1 MDADLKLKVTIRKMG
16 AEVKRT
22 ERRLELMESRLDI
35 AMRCV
40 TEAARM
46 VNGVKEELRCLEKT
60 RMVIEQELV
69 EREEEAVLYNSISEE
84 MTGEEE
90 VEADRGESKDV
101 ANEGKVVG
109 DEAQKTE
116 EVEMN
121 DDNV

>member
-1 MDADLKLKVTIRKMG
+1 MDVDLKLKVTIRKMG
-16 AEVKRT
+16 AEVRRT
-22 ERRLELMESRLDI
+22 ERRLELMESRV
-35 AMRCV
+35 MRCV

-46 VNGVKEELRCLEKT
+46 VNGVKEELRYLEKT
-60 RMVIEQELV
+60 RLVIEQELV
-69 EREEEAVLYNSISEE
+69 EREEEAVLFNSINKELA
-84 MTGEEE
+84 GEEE